1 MSTSTHDFDYG
12 IDVTLHEL
20 TRRRR
25 RVVLSGF
32 RLDIQAKSTVGA
44 QIDAESIKYDLN
56 VKNYDDL
63 RDPHVPVPRILVL
76 LVLPKSEPDWLIQDE
91 EVLILRRCAYWTSLK
106 GDEPTRN
113 NDSIRITLNR
123 GNAFSAGA
131 LSEIME
137 RVRQGKDL

>member
-25 RVVLSGF
+25 KVVLTGF

-44 QIDAESIKYDLN
+44 HFDAESIKFDLN

-63 RDPHVPVPRILVL
+63 RDAHVPVPRILVL
-76 LVLPKSEPDWLIQDE
+76 LDLPKSEPDWMIQDE
-91 EVLILRRCAYWTSLK
+91 EVLVLRKCAYWTSLK

-113 NDSIRITLNR
+113 KDSIRITLNR
-123 GNAFSAGA
+123 SNVFSADA

-137 RVRQGKDL
+137 CVRQGNDL